1 MNVNFIKSPEKKKI
15 VEELGNQFGI
25 SEVSYL
31 LLETGKEKIRGF
43 SGSLTK
49 EELIDLSHDINIE
62 LLGTYIIK
70 REHDLRLSFD
80 AAHLFKS
87 QITKNIFEITDE
99 QFELWRRGHDLIMS
113 EEVKKPGFLLPKGTL
128 VISYKGDFLGCGK
141 SNGDKISN
149 YIPKERRIRTQLKNS
164 NSFLN

>member
-1 MNVNFIKSPEKKKI
+1 MNVQFIKSPEKKRI
-15 VEELGNQFGI
+15 IEELNNQFGI
-25 SEVSYL
+25 IEIPHL

-80 AAHLFKS
+80 AAHLFKN

-99 QFELWRRGHDLIMS
+99 QFELWIRGHDLIMNA
-113 EEVKKPGFLLPKGTL
+113 PKGTL
-128 VISYKGDFLGCGK
+128 VISHKGDFLGCGK
-141 SNGDKISN
+141 SNGDKVSN
-149 YIPKERRIRTQLKNS
+149 YIPKERRIRTQLKAS
-164 NSFLN
+164 